1 MSGTYV
7 TTATRAAP
15 NVAYYGSGGGGVSS
29 SNFNDITVSTITFS
43 GDAPPNSDI
52 TFPSG
57 YTANVSADNF
67 YITDTTGSN
76 AQFRFATNF
85 TGGSNGTLLVA
96 GSQGGW
102 YLSSDQNGNGQLNPT
117 IASSYIEL
125 SNTIPQMFY
134 AQFYDNNTPLPSPII
149 GTMNVT
155 PTGFNI
161 LDANENGFA
170 LNVSSINVSSINGYN
185 AVKLISS
192 IVGTW

>member
-1 MSGTYV
+1 MSLLPNITY
-7 TTATRAAP
+7 ANP
-15 NVAYYGSGGGGVSS
+15 NTPLYGAGGGGSG
-29 SNFNDITVSTITFS
+29 SNLNDITVSTITFS
-43 GDAPPNSDI
+43 GNAPPNSDI

-117 IASSYIEL
+117 IASSQISI
-125 SNTIPQMFY
+125 SNITPQIIN
-134 AQFYDNNTPLPSPII
+134 AQFLDINTALPSPII
-149 GTMNVT
+149 GSLNAT
-155 PTGFNI
+155 PSGFSMLNST
-161 LDANENGFA
+161 NNGFA
-170 LNVSSINVSSINGYN
+170 LNVSSINISSINNYP
-185 AVKLISS
+185 ADKLISS